1 MADIPYLPIT
11 EVTKILSDQEC
22 PEISICIPCYK
33 RRKFVPL
40 ILCNLVNMDYPPDKI
55 EVNILQDGPEDLF
68 RNKEELEFFKEKL
81 KPATLQYKYEKDIR
95 RTIGEKR
102 NRLVK
107 SSKHKIILMMDSDD
121 IYLPT
126 YARYSVSAM
135 KEHKAGITSSASMMF
150 LYPDLDYK
158 LTGIRCGYKHQ
169 GHEAVMCFTKKHWKQ
184 MGGFASKGADGNQ
197 GEGAKMIAYNEKQM
211 VNLDIRMLM
220 ICVAHG
226 GDEGNTISK
235 DRFIDSNVP
244 GELKDLP
251 HLDLLKMIMKNKIS
265 FNQTESQNDLS

>member
-1 MADIPYLPIT
+1 MNNNDIPNLPIS
-11 EVTKILSDQEC
+11 EVNKILTDEEC
-22 PEISICIPCYK
+22 PHISICIPCYL
-33 RRKFVPL
+33 RQKFVPL

-68 RNKEELEFFKEKL
+68 KNKQDLDFFKEKL
-81 KPATLQYKYEKDIR
+81 SPATLQYKYEKDIR

-107 SSKHKIILMMDSDD
+107 SSKNKIILMMDSDD

-135 KEHKAGITSSASMMF
+135 KQYRAGITSSASMMF
-150 LYPDLDYK
+150 LYPHLDYK

-169 GHEAVMCFTKKHWKQ
+169 GHEAVMCFTKKHFKS
-184 MGGFASKGADGNQ
+184 MGGFTSKGADGNQ
-197 GEGAKMIAYNEKQM
+197 GEGAKMISYNEKNM

-220 ICVAHG
+220 VCVAHKG
-226 GDEGNTISK
+226 EEGNTISK
-235 DRFIDSNVP
+235 DRFIDAKMD
-244 GELKDLP
+244 GQLKDLP
-251 HLDLLKMIMKNKIS
+251 QLDILKIIMKN
-265 FNQTESQNDLS
+265 QLQNDPS